1 MDMMKTGN
9 FLKELRKAKGLT
21 QEELAEEF
29 NVTRRS
35 VSRWET
41 GFNMPDLDILMNLSD
56 FYQVDLREILDGES
70 KEKKMDKELEDT
82 VKKVAEYS
90 SEDKKRTTKIL
101 LVYFCISLA
110 LLIYNT
116 VLEFVQIG
124 TDFWYGFMK
133 GATLG
138 FAILTMVFGI
148 LYLTGQLTKLMKAK
162 RRMMGWE

>member
-90 SEDKKRTTKIL
+90 NTEKEHTTKIM
-101 LVYFCISLA
+101 LVYFCISLV
-110 LLIYNT
+110 LIIFNI
-116 VLEFVQIG
+116 VLEFVRIG
-124 TDFWYGFMK
+124 TDFWYGFMR
-133 GATLG
+133 GGTQG
-138 FAILTMVFGI
+138 FAIVTMILGI
-148 LYLTGQLTKLMKAK
+148 LYAKGTLTKLTKAK
-162 RRMMGWE
+162 RRIMGRE

>member
-56 FYQVDLREILDGES
+56 FYQVSLREILDGEL
-70 KEKKMDKELEDT
+70 KEKKMDKELEET

-90 SEDKKRTTKIL
+90 SEDKKRTTKVL

-110 LLIYNT
+110 LLIFHI
-116 VLEFVQIG
+116 VLDLVQIG
-124 TDFWYGFMK
+124 ADFWYGFMK
-133 GATLG
+133 GGTIG
-138 FAILTMVFGI
+138 FALVTLIFGI
-148 LYLTGQLTKLMKAK
+148 LDATGQIRKHCETK
-162 RRMMGWE
+162 RRLQNRA